1 MVDLFIDFIDD
12 MVSGAIGDEIGKR
25 LGWVGC
31 LILFALLAGWR
42 GSSRCWFS
50 PELVGG

>member
-1 MVDLFIDFIDD
+1 MVDLLIDFIGG

-31 LILFALLAGWR
+31 LILFALLAGLT
-42 GSSRCWFS
+42 GIVAL
-50 PELVGG
+50 LVFV